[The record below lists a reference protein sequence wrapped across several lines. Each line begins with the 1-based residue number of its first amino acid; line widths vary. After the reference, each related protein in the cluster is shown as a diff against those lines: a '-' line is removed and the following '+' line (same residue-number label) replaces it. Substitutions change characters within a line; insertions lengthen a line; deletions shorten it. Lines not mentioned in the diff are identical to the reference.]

1 MHGQGLTVRRFKFTI
16 TEELRKVKAKA
27 MLKHIGCLK
36 KLRLS
41 EKKKKNTH
49 TYVRILKTEV
59 REEFIILYLFLK
71 KSESKRT

>member
-1 MHGQGLTVRRFKFTI
+1 MPDPGLTVRRFKFTI

-41 EKKKKNTH
+41 EKKKNTH